1 MSLEVKINNDIK
13 AAMLAKDK
21 KKLEA
26 IRAIKSAILL
36 EKTGKNT
43 SGGEITEDVEL
54 KLLQRL
60 VKQRKE
66 SAEIFKSK
74 DRLELAKEEEFQAS
88 VIKKYLPEQI
98 NEDELTDIIKKIIE
112 NTGASGIKDM
122 GKVMGMAIKEAA
134 GRADNKIISV
144 ITKKLLL

>member
-66 SAEIFKSK
+66 SAEIYKSK
-74 DRLELAKEEEFQAS
+74 DRLELAKEEEFQAL
-88 VIKKYLPEQI
+88 VIEKYLPDQI
-98 NEDELTDIIKKIIE
+98 NEDELTNIIKKIIE

>member
-66 SAEIFKSK
+66 SAEIYKSK
-74 DRLELAKEEEFQAS
+74 DRLELAKEEEFQAL
-88 VIKKYLPEQI
+88 VIEKYLPEQI
-98 NEDELTDIIKKIIE
+98 NEDELTNIIKKIIE